1 MIKLDL
7 LTPQDLF
14 WHNKLPQM
22 VVVLEAEAVEAAD
35 GAVEFGD
42 GVPGPRCV
50 AASNDGY
57 LLHHQKSLQS
67 PHPPN
72 QHLRLQNSITVR

>member
-1 MIKLDL
+1 
-7 LTPQDLF
+7 
-14 WHNKLPQM
+14 M
-22 VVVLEAEAVEAAD
+22 VVVLEAGPFEAAD

-72 QHLRLQNSITVR
+72 QHLRLQNIRDLQSIGTTWTV

>member
-1 MIKLDL
+1 
-7 LTPQDLF
+7 
-14 WHNKLPQM
+14 M

-35 GAVEFGD
+35 GVVEFGD

-57 LLHHQKSLQS
+57 E
-67 PHPPN
+67 
-72 QHLRLQNSITVR
+72 

>member
-1 MIKLDL
+1 MYCISS
-7 LTPQDLF
+7 T
-14 WHNKLPQM
+14 NLPQM
-22 VVVLEAEAVEAAD
+22 VVVLEAGPFEAAD

-57 LLHHQKSLQS
+57 LHHQKSLQS
-67 PHPPN
+67 PHPRPRN
-72 QHLRLQNSITVR
+72 QHLRLKM